1 MGKEASMNGNA
12 STVLTQPVDEERRT
26 FRRLAAGVHVRY
38 QEVHLR
44 RPERQ
49 YLKAVAE
56 DVSLG
61 GMFLG
66 TRHTYPEGTTIEL
79 EFHPRDEAATP
90 VRAKAV
96 VCWRRRWREPRG
108 MGIRF
113 VEFAALGA
121 RRLES
126 WIDTVLAPDSIGT

>member
-1 MGKEASMNGNA
+1 MNGNSSA
-12 STVLTQPVDEERRT
+12 ALTPLENDERRL
-26 FRRLAAGVHVRY
+26 FRRLAAGVRVSYHGID
-38 QEVHLR
+38 LR
-44 RPERQ
+44 RQERE
-49 YLKAVAE
+49 YLRALAE

-61 GMFLG
+61 GMFIA
-66 TRHTYPEGTTIEL
+66 TRHTLPVGATIEL
-79 EFHPRDEAATP
+79 EFHPRDEQGRP

-96 VCWRRRWREPRG
+96 VCWRRRWRQPRG

-126 WIDTVLAPDSIGT
+126 WINTVLAPESISL

>member
-1 MGKEASMNGNA
+1 MNGNA
-12 STVLTQPVDEERRT
+12 STVSTQSMAEERRI
-26 FRRLAAGVHVRY
+26 FRRLAAGVRVRY
-38 QEVHLR
+38 QEMCLR

-61 GMFLG
+61 GMFLA
-66 TRHTYPEGTTIEL
+66 TPHPFPEGTTVEL
-79 EFHPRDEAATP
+79 EFHPRDEAGMP

-108 MGIRF
+108 MGVRF
-113 VEFAALGA
+113 VEFTALGA

-126 WIDTVLAPDSIGT
+126 WIDTVLAPESLGA

>member
-1 MGKEASMNGNA
+1 MTGNVEAVS
-12 STVLTQPVDEERRT
+12 TQPDDEERRT
-26 FRRLAAGVHVRY
+26 FRRLAAGVRVRY

-49 YLKAVAE
+49 YLQAVAE

-61 GMFLG
+61 GMFLA
-66 TRHTYPEGTTIEL
+66 TRHTYQEGTPIEL
-79 EFHPRDEAATP
+79 EFHPRDEGGPP
-90 VRAKAV
+90 VRATAM

-108 MGIRF
+108 MGILF

-126 WIDTVLAPDSIGT
+126 WIDTVLAPESIGA

>member
-1 MGKEASMNGNA
+1 MNGNA
-12 STVLTQPVDEERRT
+12 SAVSTEPLDEERRS
-26 FRRLAAGVHVRY
+26 FRRLAAGVRVRFR
-38 QEVHLR
+38 EVHLR

-49 YLKAVAE
+49 YLRALAE

-61 GMFLG
+61 GMFL
-66 TRHTYPEGTTIEL
+66 TAHHTYPEGTTVEL
-79 EFHPRDEAATP
+79 EFHPPDEIGAP

-96 VCWRRRWREPRG
+96 VCWRSRWREPRG
-108 MGIRF
+108 MGVRF

-126 WIDTVLAPDSIGT
+126 WIDTVLAPDSIGV

>member
-1 MGKEASMNGNA
+1 MREDASA
-12 STVLTQPVDEERRT
+12 VSTQQEEDERRA
-26 FRRLAAGVHVRY
+26 FRRLAAGARVRY
-38 QEVHLR
+38 QEVYLR
-44 RPERQ
+44 RPERE
-49 YLKAVAE
+49 YLKAVAD

-61 GMFLG
+61 GMFLS
-66 TRHTYPEGTTIEL
+66 TRHTYPAGTAIEL
-79 EFHPRDEAATP
+79 EFHPRDQGGAP

-126 WIDTVLAPDSIGT
+126 WIDTVLAPESVVA